1 MHFLCTRIYGPVG
14 LQIVMQRTRCPPP
27 VDELDTADLDHE
39 MTELQFQPGGL
50 GIQYDLTHPAISL

>member
-1 MHFLCTRIYGPVG
+1 
-14 LQIVMQRTRCPPP
+14 
-27 VDELDTADLDHE
+27 